1 MIIEV
6 APSETEGLANL
17 SNRVVRPQHLND
29 LALFRRSQLNHV
41 EAFFWMSSATVNRPT
56 SCSRW
61 VIRSETASVDCLSV
75 EANREVSAFSTS
87 CCFHFESWSSLRL
100 WCRQSSAWEL
110 SPLSASSTTS
120 ALNSAVNLLRFRLVL
135 HRNSPFSEIVILS
148 QSWFRQWPEFPMA
161 VHVLIEQ
168 IFTEWNRR
176 TNL

>member
-1 MIIEV
+1 LIIEV

-75 EANREVSAFSTS
+75 EANTESAFSRN

-100 WCRQSSAWEL
+100 WHRHSSAWEL
-110 SPLSASSTTS
+110 SPLSASRTTS
-120 ALNSAVNLLRFRLVL
+120 DLKLGGEGSSFSFRHRRLLSVRLLFYHNLGLDSGPNFRWQYNRFKAFNFIEFVAV
-135 HRNSPFSEIVILS
+135 
-148 QSWFRQWPEFPMA
+148 
-161 VHVLIEQ
+161 
-168 IFTEWNRR
+168 
-176 TNL
+176 